1 MPFEIKNEKVLEK
14 YKSIWN
20 KINNIMEKEFEK
32 QLVNDRKRLKS
43 KLKSQTVK

>member
-1 MPFEIKNEKVLEK
+1 MSFEIKNEKVLEK

-20 KINNIMEKEFEK
+20 KINNIMEKEFDK
-32 QLVNDRKRLKS
+32 QLVNDRKCLKS